1 MMLCDLLSI
10 KRISGRP
17 SSAPKLAMDTE
28 FISGA
33 SRALA
38 AMTLVR
44 QAAASEI
51 AVPSGIEHEEMDRW
65 RRSTTVARQDN
76 RGYHG
81 LLQFLP
87 VWYRY
92 GGKLDESLRRSAPER
107 KFWKRAMRSR
117 HSDESHDH
125 EARQDCALQV

>member
-1 MMLCDLLSI
+1 MTKRLDGKRFMMLCDLLSI

-51 AVPSGIEHEEMDRW
+51 AVPSGIEHEKWIDGD
-65 RRSTTVARQDN
+65 VAYCCTA
-76 RGYHG
+76 G
-81 LLQFLP
+81 
-87 VWYRY
+87 
-92 GGKLDESLRRSAPER
+92 
-107 KFWKRAMRSR
+107 
-117 HSDESHDH
+117 
-125 EARQDCALQV
+125 

>member
-51 AVPSGIEHEEMDRW
+51 AVPSGIRTREMDRW
-65 RRSTTVARQDN
+65 RRSILLHGRITVVIMACCILT
-76 RGYHG
+76 G
-81 LLQFLP
+81 LVS
-87 VWYRY
+87 VWWEVGRVAETVST
-92 GGKLDESLRRSAPER
+92 GTQILEEGD
-107 KFWKRAMRSR
+107 
-117 HSDESHDH
+117 
-125 EARQDCALQV
+125 ALQTFRRES